1 MSRAL
6 KRSVFS
12 RLNNG
17 LNTTPHATHATQ
29 SATSQ
34 FQPATVAGAEST
46 VVGSSTVLPTSAN
59 VFLREVRGPNQHDSS
74 EARLCA
80 NSSDATTVHPV
91 GDLRVLECVN
101 PSGTGSSDRLMTQK
115 LLRQEQYLK
124 QLERFLDE
132 RCEFNQSSLVDY
144 DIVREAWYQYIRDH
158 QSEISKIDCHMR
170 FSPRDVVLLDPRF
183 QYRRIYFCRGCSQRH
198 YSKCCEGY
206 RKGHR
211 FTRYGM
217 VGLALKPIDED
228 EDKDEDK
235 DEEQYVSMCA

>member
-17 LNTTPHATHATQ
+17 LNTTPHAPQSTAAQLQ
-29 SATSQ
+29 SAT
-34 FQPATVAGAEST
+34 VVGAEST
-46 VVGSSTVLPTSAN
+46 VVGSNPVLPTAAN
-59 VFLREVRGPNQHDSS
+59 VFLREVRDPNQHDSS
-74 EARLCA
+74 EARLCT

-91 GDLRVLECVN
+91 GGLRVLECVN
-101 PSGTGSSDRLMTQK
+101 PSGAGSSDRLMTQK

-132 RCEFNQSSLVDY
+132 RCEFNQSSLLDY

-183 QYRRIYFCRGCSQRH
+183 QYRRIYFCRECSQRH

-217 VGLALKPIDED
+217 VGLALKPIDEEEVKEE
-228 EDKDEDK
+228 EDA
-235 DEEQYVSMCA
+235 QCVSLCA

>member
-17 LNTTPHATHATQ
+17 RNAPPNALQSSAAQFQ
-29 SATSQ
+29 SAS
-34 FQPATVAGAEST
+34 VVGAEST
-46 VVGSSTVLPTSAN
+46 INSSPVLHTASN
-59 VFLREVRGPNQHDSS
+59 VSLREDRDPNQHDRS
-74 EARLCA
+74 EARLCTNIA
-80 NSSDATTVHPV
+80 DATTVHPV
-91 GDLRVLECVN
+91 GGLRVLECVN
-101 PSGTGSSDRLMTQK
+101 PSGAGSSERLMTQK

-132 RCEFNQSSLVDY
+132 RCEFNQSSLLDY

-183 QYRRIYFCRGCSQRH
+183 QYRRIYFCRECSQRH

-217 VGLALKPIDED
+217 VGLALKPIEEDEGK
-228 EDKDEDK
+228 EDKDA
-235 DEEQYVSMCA
+235 QCVSMCA

>member
-17 LNTTPHATHATQ
+17 LNTTPHAPHATQ

-46 VVGSSTVLPTSAN
+46 VVGSSPVLPTAAK
-59 VFLREVRGPNQHDSS
+59 VFLREDRGPNQLDSS
-74 EARLCA
+74 DARLCA
-80 NSSDATTVHPV
+80 NSPESTTVHPV
-91 GDLRVLECVN
+91 VGLRVLACVN
-101 PSGTGSSDRLMTQK
+101 PSGAGSSERLMTQK

-132 RCEFNQSSLVDY
+132 RCEFNQSSLLDY

-170 FSPRDVVLLDPRF
+170 FSPRDVTLLDPRF

-228 EDKDEDK
+228 ENKEED
-235 DEEQYVSMCA
+235 DAECVSMCA

>member
-17 LNTTPHATHATQ
+17 LNATPHATHATQ

-34 FQPATVAGAEST
+34 FQPATVAGAEPT
-46 VVGSSTVLPTSAN
+46 VVGSCNVLPAAN

-80 NSSDATTVHPV
+80 NSSDATTVNPV
-91 GDLRVLECVN
+91 GDLCVLECVN
-101 PSGTGSSDRLMTQK
+101 PSGAGSSDRLMTQK

-132 RCEFNQSSLVDY
+132 RCEFNQSSLLDY

-170 FSPRDVVLLDPRF
+170 FSPRDVVLLDSRF

-228 EDKDEDK
+228 ENKDD
-235 DEEQYVSMCA
+235 DECVSMCA